1 MSAGRLDW
9 PDRRCRV
16 GSADLV
22 EEIKEICVDLS
33 GHAVDAA
40 HYLINNPDEAA
51 FHSMRE
57 IARRANVPPV
67 SLVRLAQR
75 MGLPGYGELRQR
87 FIDTMRDR
95 QQRDRLSTTR
105 NEQTAQVLIHKM
117 GEGARLHDIIESFF
131 AAELNIVRRA
141 RAHLSEEKVTEAVGL
156 LAKAPKIFVCGRRT
170 TFTPAYT
177 LAYALRKA
185 RPNVILLDNPG
196 GAPESLLDDLLPGD
210 AFVAVTFAP
219 FNRVVHRLAQ
229 KAAQSG
235 GRIIS
240 ITDSFAAPVSELE
253 GLHFVAQTSGQAFPE
268 STLGAIAIANLL
280 AALAI
285 GRLGAPAQAR
295 IRENEQFLHR
305 SGEYILSGKVTKR
318 RLPLAIAASRK
329 PAAKTKRKTR

>member
-1 MSAGRLDW
+1 M
-9 PDRRCRV
+9 
-16 GSADLV
+16 DLI

-33 GHAVDAA
+33 GQAVEAA

-95 QQRDRLSTTR
+95 QQRDRQSTTR

-117 GEGARLHDIIESFF
+117 GASAQLDDIIESFF
-131 AAELNIVRRA
+131 AAELDVVRRA
-141 RAHLSEEKVTEAVGL
+141 RAHLSEERVAEAVGL
-156 LAKAPKIFVCGRRT
+156 LAKAPKVFVCGRRT

-185 RPNVILLDNPG
+185 RPNVILLDSPG
-196 GAPESLLDDLLPGD
+196 GAPEGLLDDLLPGD

-219 FNRVVHRLAQ
+219 FNRVVHRLAE

-235 GRIIS
+235 GRLIS
-240 ITDSFAAPVSELE
+240 ITDSFAAPVGELE

-285 GRLGAPAQAR
+285 GRLGEPAQTR
-295 IRENEQFLHR
+295 IRENERFLHG
-305 SGEYILSGKVTKR
+305 SGEYLLSGKLIKR
-318 RLPLAIAASRK
+318 RRPVLVPSRK
-329 PAAKTKRKTR
+329 PTAKVKRKKR

>member
-1 MSAGRLDW
+1 M
-9 PDRRCRV
+9 
-16 GSADLV
+16 GSVDLI

-33 GHAVDAA
+33 GQSVDAA

-117 GEGARLHDIIESFF
+117 GEGARLDDVIESFF
-131 AAELNIVRRA
+131 AAELDVVRRA
-141 RAHLSEEKVTEAVGL
+141 RAHLSEDKVTKAVGF
-156 LAKAPKIFVCGRRT
+156 LAKAPKVFVCGRRT

-185 RPNVILLDNPG
+185 RPNVILLDTPG
-196 GAPESLLDDLLPGD
+196 GAPEGLLDDLSPGD

-219 FNRVVHRLAQ
+219 FNRVVHKLTE

-235 GRIIS
+235 ARIIS

-280 AALAI
+280 AALTI
-285 GRLGAPAQAR
+285 GRLGEPAQTR
-295 IRENEQFLHR
+295 IRENERFLHG
-305 SGEYILSGKVTKR
+305 SGEYLLSGKAIKR
-318 RLPLAIAASRK
+318 RRPSVAISQK
-329 PAAKTKRKTR
+329 PTDKDKRKKR

>member
-1 MSAGRLDW
+1 M
-9 PDRRCRV
+9 
-16 GSADLV
+16 GSVDLI

-33 GHAVDAA
+33 GQAVEAA

-57 IARRANVPPV
+57 MARRANVPPV

-75 MGLPGYGELRQR
+75 MGLPGYGDLRQR

-105 NEQTAQVLIHKM
+105 NEQAARSLIHKM
-117 GEGARLHDIIESFF
+117 GEGARLNDIIESFF
-131 AAELNIVRRA
+131 AAELDVVRRA

-156 LAKAPKIFVCGRRT
+156 LANAPKIFVCGRRT

-185 RPNVILLDNPG
+185 RPNVILLDSPG
-196 GAPESLLDDLLPGD
+196 GAPESLLEDLLPGD

-219 FNRVVHRLAQ
+219 FNRVVHRLAE

-235 GRIIS
+235 GHIIS

-268 STLGAIAIANLL
+268 SNLGAIAIANLL

-285 GRLGAPAQAR
+285 GRLGEPAQTR
-295 IRENEQFLHR
+295 IRENERFLHA
-305 SGEYILSGKVTKR
+305 SGEYLLSGKLIKR
-318 RLPLAIAASRK
+318 RRPAPAVLRK
-329 PAAKTKRKTR
+329 PAAKYQRKKR

>member
-1 MSAGRLDW
+1 M
-9 PDRRCRV
+9 
-16 GSADLV
+16 GSVDLV

-33 GHAVDAA
+33 GQAIEAA

-105 NEQTAQVLIHKM
+105 NEQTARALIHKM
-117 GEGARLHDIIESFF
+117 GEGARLDDIIESFF
-131 AAELNIVRRA
+131 AAELDVVRRA
-141 RAHLSEEKVTEAVGL
+141 RAHLSEEKVTEAVDL
-156 LAKAPKIFVCGRRT
+156 LANAPKVFVCGRRT

-185 RPNVILLDNPG
+185 RPNVILLDSPG
-196 GAPESLLDDLLPGD
+196 GAPESLLEDLLPGD

-219 FNRVVHRLAQ
+219 FNRVVHRLAE

-235 GRIIS
+235 GQIIS
-240 ITDSFAAPVSELE
+240 ITDSFAAPVSELA

-268 STLGAIAIANLL
+268 SPLGAIAIANLL

-285 GRLGAPAQAR
+285 GRLGEPAQTR
-295 IRENEQFLHR
+295 IRENERFLHG
-305 SGEYILSGKVTKR
+305 SGEYLLSGKLIKR
-318 RLPLAIAASRK
+318 RRPAVAASRK
-329 PAAKTKRKTR
+329 RPAKDKRKKR

>member
-1 MSAGRLDW
+1 M
-9 PDRRCRV
+9 
-16 GSADLV
+16 GSVDLV

-33 GHAVDAA
+33 GQAVEAA

-75 MGLPGYGELRQR
+75 MGLAGYGDLRQR
-87 FIDTMRDR
+87 FIDAMRDR

-105 NEQTAQVLIHKM
+105 NEQTAKSLIHKM
-117 GEGARLHDIIESFF
+117 GEGAGLDDFVESFF
-131 AAELNIVRRA
+131 AAELDVVRRA
-141 RAHLSEEKVTEAVGL
+141 RAHLSEEKLNEAGGL
-156 LAKAPKIFVCGRRT
+156 LANAPKVFVCGRRT

-185 RPNVILLDNPG
+185 RPNVVLLDSPG
-196 GAPESLLDDLLPGD
+196 GAPESLLEDLSSGD

-219 FNRVVHRLAQ
+219 FNRVVHRLAE
-229 KAAQSG
+229 KASQSG

-240 ITDSFAAPVSELE
+240 ITDSFAAPMSELE
-253 GLHFVAQTSGQAFPE
+253 GLHFVAQTSGQSFPE

-280 AALAI
+280 AALVI
-285 GRLGAPAQAR
+285 GRLGEPAQVR
-295 IRENEQFLHR
+295 IRENERFLHG
-305 SGEYILSGKVTKR
+305 SGEYLLSGKLIKR
-318 RLPLAIAASRK
+318 RRPTTAISRK
-329 PAAKTKRKTR
+329 TAAKDKRRKR